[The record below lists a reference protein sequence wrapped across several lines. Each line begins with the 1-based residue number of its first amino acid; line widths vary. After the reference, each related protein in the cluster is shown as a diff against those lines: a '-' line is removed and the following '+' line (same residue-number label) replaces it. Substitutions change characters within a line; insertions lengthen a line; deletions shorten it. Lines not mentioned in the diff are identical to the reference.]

1 LISKYICKT
10 LQNSLGNL
18 WLFERRDEMN
28 TNTENPIDTAKTA
41 TATSGQDH
49 QYSSIADYILGITFQ
64 IWEQRQID
72 SIHHYYSDDVHVF
85 SLDGFIHGAE
95 KMVSNTRKT
104 LATYPDRLLLG
115 DAVIATGNLQNG
127 FSSHRIISP
136 MTNTGPS
143 AFGPATNR
151 RVQNMNIADC
161 VIKDGQITREW
172 LVRDNLALIK
182 QLGFDPINAAQ
193 FTADKFDDTQIQ
205 WLNKQFARTIESQQ
219 TATTDHEHPL
229 SEFAFRVL
237 EACWA
242 TGNKSTLEQAYAP
255 YAVLNRA
262 PQHTHSGAEQIS
274 AHFAGWRNALPNASI
289 SVDHICSQPYGHSG
303 ELVAIRWSVAA
314 EHKAA
319 FSGCEASGKP
329 IYILGVTH
337 WRIIDKKIVAEWTVF
352 DELAVMAQTRL

>member
-1 LISKYICKT
+1 MTGNTDKLIDAEI
-10 LQNSLGNL
+10 
-18 WLFERRDEMN
+18 
-28 TNTENPIDTAKTA
+28 TA
-41 TATSGQDH
+41 TAKSGQDH

-72 SIHHYYSDDVHVF
+72 SIHDYYSDDVHVY
-85 SLDGFIHGAE
+85 SLDGFIHGAA
-95 KMVSNTRKT
+95 KMVSNTRET

-193 FTADKFDDTQIQ
+193 LTADKFDDTQIQ
-205 WLNKQFARTIESQQ
+205 WLQEQYARTVASQQ
-219 TATTDHEHPL
+219 TVATDNQHPL

-242 TGNKSTLEQAYAP
+242 IGNMSMLEKAYAP
-255 YAVLNRA
+255 YAVLRRA
-262 PQHTHSGAEQIS
+262 PQQTYSGIEQIA
-274 AHFAGWRNALPNASI
+274 AHFAEWRDALPEASI

-303 ELVAIRWSVAA
+303 ELVAVRWSVAG